1 MSTRLSTST
10 ITNRPDLRVK
20 GPPNLSTWERRE
32 SSMYAFWRAS
42 RGASV
47 ALVTAERQ
55 KFWDPANVLG
65 IDEVGGSEDGV
76 EGVLRVSFNRP
87 PVNAWHDAMWR
98 ELHKLFDTIST
109 DNNVAVVVLSGE
121 GRAFTAGLDQA
132 LAQGNTEGARIYASN
147 AIRKKN
153 ESLNLLRLGSRI
165 DAIALVMDKFENQFE
180 DMDAQTSYMEGAISQ
195 QSAQTTPL
203 DQVDL
208 LMQQVADENGI
219 EIKQRVGEVDLVV
232 GKVAALSPAAQQ
244 EQAEK
249 EREERKLI
257 AEGSEVGPSSG
268 VGAGAG
274 SGAAPAA
281 AAAAGPSSTARSG
294 DEDSRLAGRSLNS
307 GPSRTLLARPSFEAE
322 AVDPGECIGLAA
334 DIGTLQRFPKT
345 VGNDSLARE
354 LAYSA
359 RTFDAREALAI
370 GFVSKVTEQGQT
382 AVVAAALSLAKD
394 IASKSPIAVQSTKA
408 ILLHARDHPVDAGLA
423 FTAAWNAAMLQTEDI
438 QIATQAVMAK
448 QKPAFSKL

>member
-1 MSTRLSTST
+1 MSGLEKS
-10 ITNRPDLRVK
+10 LFQLK
-20 GPPNLSTWERRE
+20 
-32 SSMYAFWRAS
+32 F
-42 RGASV
+42 
-47 ALVTAERQ
+47 TAKSLQRQ
-55 KFWDPANVLG
+55 AKKAAK
-65 IDEVGGSEDGV
+65 DEVAEK
-76 EGVLRVSFNRP
+76 
-87 PVNAWHDAMWR
+87 A
-98 ELHKLFDTIST
+98 KLKK
-109 DNNVAVVVLSGE
+109 
-121 GRAFTAGLDQA
+121 A

-165 DAIALVMDKFENQFE
+165 DAVSSRVETAVTMRQVTGSMTSVVKGMDRAMESMNLDRIALVMDKFENQFE

-219 EIKQRVGEVDLVV
+219 EIKQRVGEVDLV

-268 VGAGAG
+268 VGAG

-294 DEDSRLAGRSLNS
+294 DEDSRLAERL
-307 GPSRTLLARPSFEAE
+307 RALRP
-322 AVDPGECIGLAA
+322 
-334 DIGTLQRFPKT
+334 
-345 VGNDSLARE
+345 
-354 LAYSA
+354 
-359 RTFDAREALAI
+359 
-370 GFVSKVTEQGQT
+370 
-382 AVVAAALSLAKD
+382 
-394 IASKSPIAVQSTKA
+394 
-408 ILLHARDHPVDAGLA
+408 AGH
-423 FTAAWNAAMLQTEDI
+423 
-438 QIATQAVMAK
+438 
-448 QKPAFSKL
+448 